1 MTEPF
6 LISMNLVLIN
16 QYFPPDGAPTGLML
30 ERVAEE
36 LVDQGHEVTIL
47 CAKGGYAETGKKVES
62 GEGDGLA
69 DPKYRVVRVG
79 ATGFGRGTFVGKIV
93 DYAFFYLGVARHLAF
108 MKPKPDR
115 IIALTTPPYLSI
127 LARFFSKIRGGNHA
141 HWVMDL
147 YPDVMLAHGMLK
159 PGGIPV
165 RFLDSLARWGFGGRR
180 CRMVLTL
187 GPDMEGRTARH
198 LPRETPRAWVP
209 LWGTAGP
216 LRAPSEEAALDDS
229 EKSSQESGRVV
240 LMYSGNMGLGHRF
253 GEFLQAAASAGD
265 GFAWKFHGQG
275 KRRVEI
281 EKFLADSPE
290 SQVSLGDYV
299 PREELAAHLA
309 AADVHLAS
317 LDPVWDGTM
326 VPSKLQG
333 IFAIG
338 RPVIFVGSETC
349 AMGAWIL
356 ESGGGWVVS
365 PDDAGGMR
373 RALAEASDFV
383 VRDRK
388 GRAARNF
395 AEAHFDPSVNVA
407 RIAKLIVS
415 QEGGEER

>member
-1 MTEPF
+1 
-6 LISMNLVLIN
+6 MNLLLIN

-30 ERVAEE
+30 ERVAAE
-36 LVDQGHEVTIL
+36 LVDQGHEVTLL
-47 CAKGGYAETGKKVES
+47 CAKGGYAETGGKTKTGSDRLNDPE
-62 GEGDGLA
+62 A
-69 DPKYRVVRVG
+69 PKYRVVRVG
-79 ATGFGRGTFVGKIV
+79 STGFGRGTFLGKIA

-127 LARFFSKIRGGNHA
+127 LARFFSKIRGGDHA

-159 PGGIPV
+159 PAGIPV

-187 GPDMEGRTARH
+187 GPDMEERTARH
-198 LPRETPRAWVP
+198 LPRETPCDWVP
-209 LWGTAGP
+209 LWGTADP
-216 LRAPSEEAALDDS
+216 LRAPSEEAALDES
-229 EKSSQESGRVV
+229 EKRSRESGRVV

-253 GEFLQAAASAGD
+253 GEFLEAAMAAGE
-265 GFAWKFHGQG
+265 GFDWKFHGQG

-281 EKFLADSPE
+281 EKFLKENPDAP
-290 SQVSLGDYV
+290 VTLGHYV
-299 PREELAAHLA
+299 PREDLAAHLA
-309 AADVHLAS
+309 GADVHLAS

-356 ESGGGWVVS
+356 ESGGGWVVP
-365 PDDAGGMR
+365 PDDPE
-373 RALAEASDFV
+373 ALLEVLKEARV
-383 VRDRK
+383 PEIRDQK
-388 GRAARNF
+388 GECAFNF
-395 AEAHFDPSVNVA
+395 AERCFGAEKNA
-407 RIAKLIVS
+407 KRIADLLTRS
-415 QEGGEER
+415 